1 MDNGKIR
8 KCDTHTI
15 FLIAIFI
22 FGTLLRKTNF
32 RGYTG
37 DFRFDKNGERE
48 GNLHFIYR
56 TLNNQFQNLGSYNN
70 ETGLKLHNG
79 ETFMRKNKN
88 TDQIEL
94 TVTTIIAAPYIIQK
108 STEDNSVKLE
118 GFCIDCK

>member
-1 MDNGKIR
+1 MNFNG
-8 KCDTHTI
+8 
-15 FLIAIFI
+15 F
-22 FGTLLRKTNF
+22 
-32 RGYTG
+32 TG

-48 GNLHFIYR
+48 GNLHYIYR

-70 ETGLKLHNG
+70 QSGLKLHNG

-108 STEDNSVKLE
+108 TTDDNSVKLE